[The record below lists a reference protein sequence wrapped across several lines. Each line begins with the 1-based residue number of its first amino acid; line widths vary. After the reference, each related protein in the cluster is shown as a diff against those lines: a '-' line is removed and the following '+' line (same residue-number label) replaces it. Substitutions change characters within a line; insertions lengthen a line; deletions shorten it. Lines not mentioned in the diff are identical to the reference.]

1 MFGKLVCRGLV
12 CGFRRLRGRNP
23 LLIIIWRGW
32 RGLMRDVP
40 RWVFEVEDED
50 TPRWLSDLAPVIS
63 FALSRTIGSSF
74 MPSPPSNFV
83 FL

>member
-50 TPRWLSDLAPVIS
+50 TPEIDLYDW
-63 FALSRTIGSSF
+63 FKDLEYDE
-74 MPSPPSNFV
+74 
-83 FL
+83 